1 MNLERFYRS
10 AALAAEMSG
19 ALPDSNEDL
28 LLIDDEIDDIPSS
41 NALSPR
47 WRVLIV
53 DDEESVHQVTRL
65 ALDGF
70 RFEGR
75 GLDIDSAF
83 SAAQARELLADGREY
98 ALMLVDVVMETDH
111 AGLDFVNHVR
121 NTLENRL
128 SRVVLRTGQPG
139 LAPEKDVILKFD
151 IDDYKAK
158 TELTV
163 DKLHT
168 VVVTSLRSYQ
178 ESARI
183 EGLVRRR
190 TAELEEKNQD
200 MLDSIKY
207 ARRIQTAILPSID
220 YINQFLPNFFLFF
233 KPKDILSGD
242 CYWFSQLGKLS
253 ILANIDCTGHGVPG
267 AIMSVIAHN
276 LLTQIV
282 SQELNTDPEII
293 LVELDRRLR
302 DILRRDDAGGDV
314 KDGMDMAIISLDHIE
329 SIVHIA
335 SANRPVYLIRQ
346 GLIDEIPCDKMA
358 IGDPQPDIK
367 PYSRQSIKLLAGDRI
382 YLFTDGMTD
391 QFGGEQG
398 RKYSTRRLREF
409 LLDIQALPLPQ
420 QLQAIET
427 EFENWK
433 AGYNQVDEV
442 CVIGLQ
448 PF

>member
-10 AALAAEMSG
+10 AALATEISG
-19 ALPDSNEDL
+19 ASPDSNEDL
-28 LLIDDEIDDIPSS
+28 LLIDDEIDEGSTYD
-41 NALSPR
+41 ALNPR
-47 WRVLIV
+47 WRILIV

-70 RFEGR
+70 QFDGR

-83 SAAQARELLADGREY
+83 SAAHARELLADSREY

-111 AGLDFVNHVR
+111 AGLDFVNYVR
-121 NTLENRL
+121 NNLGNRL
-128 SRVVLRTGQPG
+128 SRIVLRTGQPG

-178 ESARI
+178 EIARI

-207 ARRIQTAILPSID
+207 ARRIQTAILPPVD
-220 YINQFLPNFFLFF
+220 YINEFLPNFFVFF

-276 LLTQIV
+276 LLSQIV
-282 SQELNTDPEII
+282 SQELNTDPEVI
-293 LVELDRRLR
+293 LAELDRRLR
-302 DILRRDDAGGDV
+302 DILQRDGADGEV
-314 KDGMDMAIISLDHIE
+314 KDGMDLAILTLDHLE
-329 SIVHIA
+329 STVHIA

-346 GLIDEIPCDKMA
+346 GQIEEIPCDKMS
-358 IGDPQPDIK
+358 IGDPRPDVK
-367 PYSRQSIKLLAGDRI
+367 CYSRQTVRLLSGDRI
-382 YLFTDGMTD
+382 YLFTDGITD

-409 LLDIQALPLPQ
+409 LLDIQSLPLPQ
-420 QLQAIET
+420 QLQAIEA

-433 AGYNQVDEV
+433 NGYNQLDDV
-442 CVIGLQ
+442 CLIGLQ

>member
-1 MNLERFYRS
+1 MELDSGVIE
-10 AALAAEMSG
+10 AE
-19 ALPDSNEDL
+19 DEL
-28 LLIDDEIDDIPSS
+28 LLIEDESDSS
-41 NALSPR
+41 VADSSLDMR
-47 WRVLIV
+47 WRVLLV
-53 DDEESVHQVTRL
+53 DDEESVHQVTKL

-70 RFEGR
+70 SYEGR
-75 GLDIDSAF
+75 GLCIDSAL
-83 SAAQARELLADGREY
+83 SAAQARELLAQGHEY

-111 AGLDFVNHVR
+111 AGLDLVNYVR
-121 NTLENRL
+121 NTLQNRL
-128 SRVVLRTGQPG
+128 SRIVLRTGQPG
-139 LAPEKDVILKFD
+139 MAPEKEVILKFD

-168 VVVTSLRSYQ
+168 LVITSLRSYQ
-178 ESARI
+178 ESSRI

-200 MLDSIKY
+200 ILDSIKY
-207 ARRIQTAILPSID
+207 ARRIQTAILPSVD

-242 CYWFSQLGKLS
+242 SYWFSQLGKLS

-267 AIMSVIAHN
+267 AIMSVFAHN

-302 DILRRDDAGGDV
+302 DILRRDDAGEDV
-314 KDGMDMAIISLDHIE
+314 KDGMDIAILVLDHVE
-329 SIVHIA
+329 STVHIA
-335 SANRPVYLIRQ
+335 SANRPVFLIRQ
-346 GLIDEIPCDKMA
+346 GQIEEIPCDKIS
-358 IGDPQPDIK
+358 IGDPQPEVK
-367 PYSRQSIKLLAGDRI
+367 SYSRQTIKLQKGDRI
-382 YLFTDGMTD
+382 YLFTDGITD
-391 QFGGEQG
+391 QFGGDQG

-409 LLDIQALPLPQ
+409 LLGIQDLPLPQ
-420 QLQAIET
+420 QLHAIEA

-433 AGYNQVDEV
+433 AGYNQVDDV